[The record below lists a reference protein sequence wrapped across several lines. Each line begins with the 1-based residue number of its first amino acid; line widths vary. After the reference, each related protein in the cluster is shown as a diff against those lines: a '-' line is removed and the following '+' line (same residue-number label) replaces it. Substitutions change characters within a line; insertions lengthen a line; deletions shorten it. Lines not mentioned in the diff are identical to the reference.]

1 MLFSSLFFPR
11 QNILLRQRIAIC
23 ASFFI
28 QGLLFA
34 TWTSRIPDIRAIFH
48 LDDAQLGFLLL
59 MMSLGQIL
67 GMPFNGWLVT
77 RFGSKRMAILAGFLY
92 GAVLIALGLISACF
106 GEMVIGRHLFG
117 GLLFMG
123 GFISAL
129 SYTAVNTQGVQLE
142 KCYKRSIMTFFHAMW
157 SMAGFVA
164 VGIAMILG
172 FFHLSPSVHFMAIG
186 LATSLLLCF
195 SGGALCPDEAQNPQ
209 ALSGEK
215 PSMAWRFT
223 PVMLLLGMT
232 VLGCMLCEGAIYD
245 WNGIWMRDI
254 VQCLKTQEKTA
265 YMAFLGAMVVTRFV
279 TDGCVERYGVRRVL
293 LLSSILLLL
302 GFILMIGGAQWAVGS
317 VPFMSA
323 VIGCAAIGIG
333 ASTMTPLCCA
343 IAGKLKS
350 IPPGIAIA
358 EISTIGAMGFL
369 IAPPLIGLVSKA
381 INLKV
386 AFGLM
391 GVMALLTVFSIY
403 FLFRYKEVKET
414 AK

>member
-1 MLFSSLFFPR
+1 MLFSRFFLPHVSQLPR
-11 QNILLRQRIAIC
+11 QRVAIC

-34 TWTSRIPDIRAIFH
+34 TWTSRIPDVRALFH

-59 MMSLGQIL
+59 MMSLGQIV

-77 RFGSKRMAILAGFLY
+77 RFGSKRMAITAGFLY
-92 GAVLIALGLISACF
+92 GAVLFSMGIVTACLP
-106 GEMVIGRHLFG
+106 GTNLGRHLFG
-117 GLLFMG
+117 GILFAG

-142 KCYKRSIMTFFHAMW
+142 KCYGRSIMTFFHAMW

-172 FFHLSPSVHFMAIG
+172 FFHLPTQYHFMGIG
-186 LATSLLLCF
+186 IATACLLCF
-195 SGGALCPDEAQNPQ
+195 TGGALCPDQPFVVSSTNSQ
-209 ALSGEK
+209 SR

-245 WNGIWMRDI
+245 WNGIWMRD
-254 VQCLKTQEKTA
+254 VVKCLATQEKTA
-265 YMAFLGAMVVTRFV
+265 YMAFLAAMVATRFV
-279 TDGCVERYGVRRVL
+279 TDALVERFGVKKVL
-293 LLSSILLLL
+293 FSSSILLFL
-302 GFILMIGGAQWAVGS
+302 GFVIMIWGAQIMEGQI
-317 VPFMSA
+317 PFVSA

-350 IPPGIAIA
+350 MPPGVAIA
-358 EISTIGAMGFL
+358 EVSTIGAMGFL
-369 IAPPLIGLVSKA
+369 IAPPVIGIISDFF
-381 INLKV
+381 NLKV
-386 AFGLM
+386 AFALM
-391 GVMALLTVFSIY
+391 GMMAFLTILAILQ
-403 FLFRYKEVKET
+403 LFRCKELKSN
-414 AK
+414 